1 MSDFAYIIS
10 NVGAHLQYLYGR
22 GRYCGSADRTVS
34 RLNAKS
40 GVVELLAAAGA
51 VMRFQIWLPTITLG
65 QNTGISERILFKSIF
80 ITTREIC
87 LYIKY
92 AKKYIHF

>member
-1 MSDFAYIIS
+1 MSEPTYSIFTAE
-10 NVGAHLQYLYGR
+10 VGTAEVL
-22 GRYCGSADRTVS
+22 TVS
-34 RLNAKS
+34 RLKAKS

-87 LYIKY
+87 
-92 AKKYIHF
+92 